1 MKQYVISDNLDS
13 LTGMRLA
20 GIDGV
25 LVQETKDFRPNF
37 DAVIKDKDYGIVMIS
52 PALIEANQEIIDE
65 VRFNQA
71 TPLIVEL
78 QGPKDFQTAE
88 NQIAKTIRQA
98 IGISI

>member
-1 MKQYVISDNLDS
+1 MKQFVISDNLDS

-25 LVQETKDFRPNF
+25 LVQEAEAFRPNF
-37 DAVIKDKDYGIVMIS
+37 DAVIKNKDYGIVMIS
-52 PALIEANQEIIDE
+52 PALIEANQAAIDE

-78 QGPKDFQTAE
+78 QGPNEYRTAE